1 MSTSNAAAE
10 APPLTLTALRQAL
23 ELTVAGFGSQP
34 ATQENA
40 GARAQIFVAA
50 LSGMVAIYDRQLGDA
65 IYSIVQPPM
74 APATSPAPEAA

>member
-1 MSTSNAAAE
+1 MSTSNAAE
-10 APPLTLTALRQAL
+10 APPLTLAALRRAL
-23 ELTVAGFGSQP
+23 ELTVAGFGSKP

-40 GARAQIFVAA
+40 GARAQVFVAA

-74 APATSPAPEAA
+74 APATSPAPETA